1 MPKAKLPIRAR
12 IKLNELLADQVG
24 SFAKM
29 KVIRKAM
36 EELSLSEEEIVL
48 VEYKEELKNNQT
60 VSTWDSGKDPMKE
73 CEINLVVLETLV
85 SKLKK
90 LDDSGSLN
98 RDQIELYEQF
108 VEGYSQ
114 LVAIENL

>member
-1 MPKAKLPIRAR
+1 MDKVKLSIRAR

-36 EELSLSEEEIVL
+36 EELSLSEEEIKL
-48 VEYKEELKNNQT
+48 VDYREEIKNNQT
-60 VSTWDSGKDPMKE
+60 VSQWNSEKDPMKE
-73 CEINLVVLETLV
+73 CEINMVILETLV

-90 LDDSGSLN
+90 LDDSGSLK

-108 VEGYSQ
+108 VEGYNQ
-114 LVAIENL
+114 LASMDK